1 MALQKAPLAG
11 SGIGFCASVSGAVD
25 SAHGSEAQG
34 SAGLAAYKTQARAS
48 VMGEKCRLPLVY
60 GCAPTLNPLRTLPW
74 KAQARASVMGKK
86 CCPLLVYGCA
96 LIEQFK
102 PAFSNACGEWRA

>member
-1 MALQKAPLAG
+1 MPHFELSQKAPLAG

-60 GCAPTLNPLRTLPW
+60 GCALTLNPDGT
-74 KAQARASVMGKK
+74 
-86 CCPLLVYGCA
+86 
-96 LIEQFK
+96 
-102 PAFSNACGEWRA
+102 

>member
-1 MALQKAPLAG
+1 MQVPLSSQKAPLAG

-60 GCAPTLNPLRTLPW
+60 GYGLEPKHSTQSWFFN
-74 KAQARASVMGKK
+74 ARK
-86 CCPLLVYGCA
+86 CHA
-96 LIEQFK
+96 
-102 PAFSNACGEWRA
+102 

>member
-1 MALQKAPLAG
+1 MPPWHSQKAPLAG

-60 GCAPTLNPLRTLPW
+60 GCALDQKHQTLISAVNGVHDIDGSTHRSGAVRITQYRHMEL
-74 KAQARASVMGKK
+74 QS
-86 CCPLLVYGCA
+86 
-96 LIEQFK
+96 
-102 PAFSNACGEWRA
+102 

>member
-1 MALQKAPLAG
+1 MLMRHEPGGRPCVGRRLTQTFLLLQKAPLVG

-60 GCAPTLNPLRTLPW
+60 GCALDQTP
-74 KAQARASVMGKK
+74 
-86 CCPLLVYGCA
+86 
-96 LIEQFK
+96 
-102 PAFSNACGEWRA
+102 